1 MEERIK
7 LRIKLYC
14 YFTYRI
20 CIANNIGFLP
30 EYKLKVKYVL
40 WNKDETKMFKIKK
53 NPIDAVIRNFDRMNT
68 LFEGNHIKKN
78 QDLIISLGI
87 RKDEEVASY
96 NYTMNFS
103 FLNFKGYEPN
113 KAPRILTIPF
123 DIIETN
129 GFTAENAQIASMLFL
144 QYLKEDYSKIE
155 QYVKYVWAEYN
166 INLKVITKLP
176 EELKAYVSPS
186 ELKEI
191 EQNTDEISQ

>member
-1 MEERIK
+1 MI
-7 LRIKLYC
+7 
-14 YFTYRI
+14 
-20 CIANNIGFLP
+20 
-30 EYKLKVKYVL
+30 
-40 WNKDETKMFKIKK
+40 KIKK

-87 RKDEEVASY
+87 RKDEEVGSY
-96 NYTMNFS
+96 NYTKNFS

-113 KAPRILTIPF
+113 KAPRTLTLSF
-123 DIIETN
+123 DIIETK
-129 GFTAENAQIASMLFL
+129 GFTAENAQIALMFFL

-166 INLKVITKLP
+166 IDLKVITKLP
-176 EELKAYVSPS
+176 EGLKAYVSPS

>member
-1 MEERIK
+1 
-7 LRIKLYC
+7 
-14 YFTYRI
+14 
-20 CIANNIGFLP
+20 
-30 EYKLKVKYVL
+30 
-40 WNKDETKMFKIKK
+40 MFKIKK

-68 LFEGNHIKKN
+68 LFEGNHIKKK

-87 RKDEEVASY
+87 RKDEEVGSY

-113 KAPRILTIPF
+113 KAPRTLTLSF
-123 DIIETN
+123 DIIETK
-129 GFTAENAQIASMLFL
+129 GFTAKNAQIALMFFL

-166 INLKVITKLP
+166 IDLKVITKLP

>member
-1 MEERIK
+1 
-7 LRIKLYC
+7 
-14 YFTYRI
+14 
-20 CIANNIGFLP
+20 
-30 EYKLKVKYVL
+30 
-40 WNKDETKMFKIKK
+40 MFKIKK

-87 RKDEEVASY
+87 RKDEEVGSY
-96 NYTMNFS
+96 NYTKNFS

-113 KAPRILTIPF
+113 KAPRTLTLSF
-123 DIIETN
+123 DIIETK
-129 GFTAENAQIASMLFL
+129 GFTAENAQIALMFFL

-166 INLKVITKLP
+166 IDLKVITKLP
-176 EELKAYVSPS
+176 EGLKAYVSPS

>member
-1 MEERIK
+1 MKCGTRIK
-7 LRIKLYC
+7 KR
-14 YFTYRI
+14 
-20 CIANNIGFLP
+20 A
-30 EYKLKVKYVL
+30 
-40 WNKDETKMFKIKK
+40 KMFKIKK

-87 RKDEEVASY
+87 RKDEEVGSY
-96 NYTMNFS
+96 NYTKNFS

-113 KAPRILTIPF
+113 KAPRTLTLSF
-123 DIIETN
+123 DIIETK
-129 GFTAENAQIASMLFL
+129 GFTAENAQIALMFFL

-166 INLKVITKLP
+166 IDLKVITKLP
-176 EELKAYVSPS
+176 EGLKAYVFSS

>member
-1 MEERIK
+1 MECGTRIK
-7 LRIKLYC
+7 KR
-14 YFTYRI
+14 
-20 CIANNIGFLP
+20 A
-30 EYKLKVKYVL
+30 
-40 WNKDETKMFKIKK
+40 KMFKIKK

-87 RKDEEVASY
+87 RKDEEVGSY

-113 KAPRILTIPF
+113 KAPRTLTLPF
-123 DIIETN
+123 DIIKTK
-129 GFTAENAQIASMLFL
+129 GFTAENAQIALMFFL
-144 QYLKEDYSKIE
+144 QHLKEDYSKIE

-166 INLKVITKLP
+166 IDLKVITKLP

-191 EQNTDEISQ
+191 EQNYKF

>member
-1 MEERIK
+1 
-7 LRIKLYC
+7 
-14 YFTYRI
+14 
-20 CIANNIGFLP
+20 
-30 EYKLKVKYVL
+30 
-40 WNKDETKMFKIKK
+40 MFKIKK
-53 NPIDAVIRNFDRMNT
+53 NPIDAVICNFDRMNT

-87 RKDEEVASY
+87 RKDEEVVSY

-113 KAPRILTIPF
+113 EAPRTLTVPF

-155 QYVKYVWAEYN
+155 QYVKYVWDEYN
-166 INLKVITKLP
+166 IDLKVITKLP
-176 EELKAYVSPS
+176 EKLKAYISPR

-191 EQNTDEISQ
+191 EQNQSTDEIAQ

>member
-1 MEERIK
+1 
-7 LRIKLYC
+7 
-14 YFTYRI
+14 
-20 CIANNIGFLP
+20 
-30 EYKLKVKYVL
+30 
-40 WNKDETKMFKIKK
+40 MFKIKK

-103 FLNFKGYEPN
+103 FLNFKGYEHN
-113 KAPRILTIPF
+113 KAPRILTVPF

-155 QYVKYVWAEYN
+155 QYVKYVWDEYN
-166 INLKVITKLP
+166 IDLKVITKLP
-176 EELKAYVSPS
+176 EKLEDYVSPS

-191 EQNTDEISQ
+191 EQNQNTDEISQ

>member
-1 MEERIK
+1 
-7 LRIKLYC
+7 
-14 YFTYRI
+14 
-20 CIANNIGFLP
+20 
-30 EYKLKVKYVL
+30 
-40 WNKDETKMFKIKK
+40 MFKIKK

-87 RKDEEVASY
+87 RKDEEVGSY
-96 NYTMNFS
+96 NYTKNFS

-113 KAPRILTIPF
+113 KAPRTLTLSF
-123 DIIETN
+123 DIIETK
-129 GFTAENAQIASMLFL
+129 GFTAENAQIALMFFL

-166 INLKVITKLP
+166 IDLKVITKLP
-176 EELKAYVSPS
+176 EGLKAYVSPS

-191 EQNTDEISQ
+191 EQNYKF